1 VRGARVCTRTEE
13 ACGQGRRG
21 GGDALRGL
29 VLLGAPRRI
38 GGVEVQQGM
47 NVFGE
52 GLPPTPRP
60 QRSGT
65 HMRRMPPGA
74 PVSGTPHSAHG
85 TAAPFTGR
93 PARVT
98 GRARAQPA
106 GGALTRSLYHSSNF
120 SSAMLRHTVPPL
132 ASPLASLLS
141 LSSREFVGRLNA
153 FFPLQRLCSSRSHPL
168 SPSSTHSP
176 PMAQSEVG
184 SIFEDSA
191 SSGLTARAARRAAP
205 PSTGTPCGVSAE
217 AACHSWRRWHAYT
230 PAKKYFCDR
239 EGCGYFK
246 KCWPKC
252 AAADTTCNG
261 CHVVGHKRWATKQ
274 EFGVFKKEHGFE

>member
-1 VRGARVCTRTEE
+1 
-13 ACGQGRRG
+13 
-21 GGDALRGL
+21 
-29 VLLGAPRRI
+29 
-38 GGVEVQQGM
+38 M

-141 LSSREFVGRLNA
+141 CPLGSSWAVQCR
-153 FFPLQRLCSSRSHPL
+153 FPFPSLQ
-168 SPSSTHSP
+168 HSP